1 MKAKIVLVLS
11 LLVALIFCPACD
23 KEGSESSS
31 LIVGTWYNSKYNGG
45 ITQTFYKNG
54 KWEYS
59 DEFYPMSGSYSY
71 DAKSG
76 VLVIDVVPSSYN
88 GGGMRT
94 YFVLSLTSTTLTYTD
109 GGGVINNFSRVN

>member
-23 KEGSESSS
+23 KEGSEDSS

-59 DEFYPMSGSYSY
+59 DKYYPMSGSYSY

-109 GGGVINNFSRVN
+109 AGGVINNFSRVN